1 VRGHILQGAP
11 TDGTERK
18 LLLAC
23 ARHFL
28 GTAQDA
34 EALELIR
41 RPLNWQRLF
50 RNAEREG
57 MSGLLHS
64 EIQHLAQRHDLD
76 LPYAT
81 RARALH
87 HNFARN
93 GAYLTE
99 LSMLREALGARGLQ
113 VIVLKGAA
121 LIERVYGGHLGLRPL
136 SDVDLLIKASDLP
149 FIDQALR
156 QRGFHP
162 DSPSS
167 MFYTNGPL
175 AFDLHTSLI
184 NEERVRRKGLAFSFD
199 AEAIWQEASPLSD
212 RDSTLLVLAA
222 PPQFLHVVI
231 HALKHS
237 FSRLMWLVDLGLIAR
252 RVEWPE
258 LVDRARAAAALRP
271 LAYGVCLLEAL
282 LRVDVAPS
290 IRAAL
295 PKLNRIERLFV
306 SSVVRRSSTET
317 FGDLTVA
324 FSIPGTTGKLSYLAE
339 LCFPRRAVLGRHYP
353 DTRPW
358 LRHPRR
364 VLRLLTLGFRE
375 IGRIARVSA

>member
-1 VRGHILQGAP
+1 MSGSLLQAAT

-28 GTAQDA
+28 GTALDA
-34 EALELIR
+34 EVLELLQ
-41 RPLNWQRLF
+41 RPLNWQQLL
-50 RNAEREG
+50 RNAEHEG

-64 EIQHLAQRHDLD
+64 EIQRLAQRHDLD

-81 RARALH
+81 PTRALH

-121 LIERVYGGHLGLRPL
+121 LIETVYGGRLGLRPL

-149 FIDQALR
+149 FIDKALH
-156 QRGFHP
+156 QRGFRP

-184 NEERVRRKGLAFSFD
+184 NEEWVSRKALAFSLD

-212 RDSTLLVLAA
+212 RDSTLLGLAA
-222 PPQFLHVVI
+222 PHQFLHLVI

-237 FSRLMWLVDLGLIAR
+237 FSRLMWLVDLGLVAQ
-252 RVEWPE
+252 RVEWPAI
-258 LVDRARAAAALRP
+258 VDRARAAAALRP
-271 LAYGVCLLEAL
+271 LAYVVCLLEAL
-282 LRVDVAPS
+282 LRVDVPPE

-295 PKLNRIERLFV
+295 PRLNRIERLFV

-317 FGDLTVA
+317 FGELTVA
-324 FSIPGTTGKLSYLAE
+324 FSIPGATGKLSYLAE
-339 LCFPRRAVLGRHYP
+339 LCFPRRAALGRHYP

-358 LRHPRR
+358 LRHPHR

-375 IGRIARVSA
+375 IRKIAGVSA